1 MLVTEKRNVA
11 LPNPVNVA
19 LLLAIEAL
27 PLTTLHTPSPLVPT
41 PAKVNSVPPSTSHLV
56 SSEPADDVGF
66 GLTVNVTS
74 LLEAVHTPLEIVQRN
89 VTLLPAATPVTVDV
103 AEDGVVIAALPD
115 TIDQT
120 PVPTVGTLPASVK
133 FPLPQFVKLDPA
145 TEVVGNLLMVR
156 IIASV
161 AEPQVPTTFVVKV
174 KVTLPLAISPTDG
187 VYTAFLLAELLKL
200 PDPLLVQVPLEA
212 LPPKSPESDTVFPS
226 QIV

>member
-1 MLVTEKRNVA
+1 MLPEI
-11 LPNPVNVA
+11 L
-19 LLLAIEAL
+19 AL
-27 PLTTLHTPSPLVPT
+27 PLTTVHTPLPLVAT
-41 PAKVNSVPPSTSHLV
+41 PDKVNSVPPTTAHLD
-56 SSEPADDVGF
+56 SSDPADDVGF

-156 IIASV
+156 IIAS
-161 AEPQVPTTFVVKV
+161 AADPQVPTIFVVKV

-187 VYTAFLLAELLKL
+187 VYTAFLLVELLKL

-212 LPPKSPESDTVFPS
+212 LPPKSPVNVAVLP
-226 QIV
+226 